1 MNSILVPKANP
12 PITIVTRLT
21 THITDISLSLA
32 NINRRKSN
40 SLLMSSTTIVADTN
54 TFELVSGLEVHVQ
67 LNTNSKIFSSD
78 SAAFGAAANAHISTV
93 SLGLPGALPKLN
105 KEVIEK
111 AMRIGLALNCEIN
124 QYNFFDRKNYFYA
137 DLPKGYQITQDNSPI
152 CKNGFIKVTLANGE
166 EKRIGINRI
175 HLEEDAGKSMHD
187 QDENYSFVDLNRAGV
202 PLIEIVTEP
211 DIRSA
216 EEASA
221 LLTEIRQLVRFLNVS
236 DGNME
241 EGSLRCDAN
250 ISVRKVGETQFG
262 TRCEV
267 KNINSMRNV
276 RRAMDFEFGRQ
287 VEVITA
293 GGEIIQSTL
302 NFDAEKGT
310 TSPMRSKEEAND
322 YRYFPDPDLPPVV
335 ISDEWLERVK
345 SGMPLLPKEIVKNLM
360 TEATI
365 NAAEATILADDK
377 DLYQYYI
384 DAQPEVNN
392 KKSLVNWLLGSV
404 RAILSEKQIG
414 IAAYTLL
421 PVQLAQTINLVD
433 EKKISQQSALQELLP
448 ALAKDQNAN
457 PVELAR
463 QLNLLIVEDN
473 DATAALIDEV
483 LAKYQPQVAA
493 YKNGKKGL
501 LGLFVGDV
509 MKLAKGKADAK
520 KVNELILEK
529 LKA

>member
-1 MNSILVPKANP
+1 
-12 PITIVTRLT
+12 
-21 THITDISLSLA
+21 
-32 NINRRKSN
+32 
-40 SLLMSSTTIVADTN
+40 MSTTTIVKDVED
-54 TFELVSGLEVHVQ
+54 FELVSGLEIHVQ
-67 LNTNSKIFSSD
+67 LNTQSKIFCSD
-78 SAAFGAAANAHISTV
+78 SAAFGAEANEHISAV

-124 QYNFFDRKNYFYA
+124 PYNFFDRKNYFYA

-152 CKNGFIKVTLANGE
+152 CKNGYLNVRLSDGS

-187 QDENYSFVDLNRAGV
+187 QDDHYSLVDLNRAGV

-211 DIRSA
+211 DIRSS
-216 EEASA
+216 EEAAA

-250 ISVRKVGETQFG
+250 ISIREKGTTAYG

-267 KNINSMRNV
+267 KNVNSIRNV

-287 VEVITA
+287 VEVVIA
-293 GGEIIQSTL
+293 GGKIIQSTL
-302 NFDAEKGT
+302 NFDADKGT

-335 ISDEWLERVK
+335 ISDEWLAKVK
-345 SGMPLLPKEIVKNLM
+345 AAMPMLPKEIAKQLVAELGINLS
-360 TEATI
+360 EA
-365 NAAEATILADDK
+365 AVLADDRE
-377 DLYQYYI
+377 LHQYYNEAKKDI
-384 DAQPEVNN
+384 KQA
-392 KKSLVNWLLGSV
+392 KSLVNWLLGSI
-404 RAILSEKQIG
+404 RAILNEKQID
-414 IAAYTLL
+414 ISAYAVK
-421 PVQLAQTINLVD
+421 PAQLAQTINLVD
-433 EKKISQQSALQELLP
+433 EKKISQQNAIQQLLP
-448 ALAKDQNAN
+448 ALESKAEANAE
-457 PVELAR
+457 ELAQ
-463 QLNLLIVEDN
+463 QLNLLIVEDT
-473 DATAALIDEV
+473 DAISGLIDEV
-483 LAKYQPQVAA
+483 LAKYQAQVEA
-493 YKNGKKGL
+493 YKKGKKGV

-520 KVNELILEK
+520 KVNELILKRLEV
-529 LKA
+529 

>member
-1 MNSILVPKANP
+1 
-12 PITIVTRLT
+12 
-21 THITDISLSLA
+21 
-32 NINRRKSN
+32 
-40 SLLMSSTTIVADTN
+40 MSATTIVADNN
-54 TFELVSGLEVHVQ
+54 TYELVSGLEIHVQ

-78 SAAFGAAANAHISTV
+78 SAAFGAEANAHISTV

-111 AMRIGLALNCEIN
+111 AMRIGLALKCEIN

-152 CKNGFIKVTLANGE
+152 CKNGFIKVTLADGT

-250 ISVRKVGETQFG
+250 ISIRKLGETEFG

-267 KNINSMRNV
+267 KNVNSIRNV

-287 VEVITA
+287 VEVLSA
-293 GGEIIQSTL
+293 GGEIVQSTL
-302 NFDAEKGT
+302 NFDADKGT

-322 YRYFPDPDLPPVV
+322 YRYFPDPDLPPIL
-335 ISDEWLERVK
+335 ISNEWLERVK
-345 SGMPLLPKEIVKNLM
+345 SAMPMLPKE
-360 TEATI
+360 
-365 NAAEATILADDK
+365 
-377 DLYQYYI
+377 
-384 DAQPEVNN
+384 
-392 KKSLVNWLLGSV
+392 
-404 RAILSEKQIG
+404 
-414 IAAYTLL
+414 
-421 PVQLAQTINLVD
+421 
-433 EKKISQQSALQELLP
+433 
-448 ALAKDQNAN
+448 
-457 PVELAR
+457 
-463 QLNLLIVEDN
+463 
-473 DATAALIDEV
+473 
-483 LAKYQPQVAA
+483 
-493 YKNGKKGL
+493 
-501 LGLFVGDV
+501 
-509 MKLAKGKADAK
+509 
-520 KVNELILEK
+520 LEK
-529 LKA
+529 R

>member
-1 MNSILVPKANP
+1 
-12 PITIVTRLT
+12 
-21 THITDISLSLA
+21 
-32 NINRRKSN
+32 
-40 SLLMSSTTIVADTN
+40 MSTTTIVKDVED
-54 TFELVSGLEVHVQ
+54 FELVSGLEIHVQ
-67 LNTNSKIFSSD
+67 LNTQSKIFCSD
-78 SAAFGAAANAHISTV
+78 SAAFGAEANEHISAV

-124 QYNFFDRKNYFYA
+124 PYNFFDRKNYFYA

-152 CKNGFIKVTLANGE
+152 CKNGYLNVQLADGT

-175 HLEEDAGKSMHD
+175 HLEEDAGKSIHD
-187 QDENYSFVDLNRAGV
+187 QDDQYSLVDLNRAGV

-250 ISVRKVGETQFG
+250 ISIRERGVTAFG

-267 KNINSMRNV
+267 KNLNSIRNV
-276 RRAMDFEFGRQ
+276 RRAIDFEFARQ
-287 VEVITA
+287 VEVTGA
-293 GGEIIQSTL
+293 GGKIIQSTL
-302 NFDAEKGT
+302 NFDADKGT

-335 ISDEWLERVK
+335 ISEEWLTKVK
-345 SGMPLLPKEIVKNLM
+345 ETMPMLPKEIAKQLVAELGINLS
-360 TEATI
+360 EAGV
-365 NAAEATILADDK
+365 LADDRG
-377 DLYQYYI
+377 LYQYYNEAKKEI
-384 DAQPEVNN
+384 KQP
-392 KKSLVNWLLGSV
+392 KSLVNWLLGNI
-404 RAILSEKQIG
+404 RAILNEKQID
-414 IAAYTLL
+414 IADYAVN

-433 EKKISQQSALQELLP
+433 EKKISQQNAIQQLLP
-448 ALAKDQNAN
+448 ALEAGKEANAE
-457 PVELAR
+457 ELAQ
-463 QLNLLIVEDN
+463 QLNLLIVEDA
-473 DATAALIDEV
+473 DAISGLIDEV
-483 LAKYQPQVAA
+483 LAKYQAQVEA
-493 YKNGKKGL
+493 YKKGKKGV

-529 LKA
+529 LK